1 MTLDQSIPQNLD
13 LLLQTMLSQL
23 PLARL
28 AQQTLSEITQF
39 GFEAHLGS
47 LAIEAS
53 RLVAETKRSQGH
65 DDTIKSAAAQLCER
79 AQRFITATSANQEN
93 HKLQGSALVLQAFVF
108 YLKAIATT
116 CILHSAA
123 SPEIA

>member
-1 MTLDQSIPQNLD
+1 MTLDQSIPLNLD

-53 RLVAETKRSQGH
+53 RLVAVFSDYRRVGPIGDH
-65 DDTIKSAAAQLCER
+65 LNGKS
-79 AQRFITATSANQEN
+79 
-93 HKLQGSALVLQAFVF
+93 
-108 YLKAIATT
+108 
-116 CILHSAA
+116 
-123 SPEIA
+123 